1 MVDETYP
8 TKGNLSTA
16 DASHALF
23 NGCFR
28 NVRFFSGSPFVFR
41 VGPSCGI
48 KRSCGLVDYAS
59 SIHAIG

>member
-23 NGCFR
+23 NDCFR
-28 NVRFFSGSPFVFR
+28 NVRVFPGSPFVFR
-41 VGPSCGI
+41 VGPSCGV
-48 KRSCGLVDYAS
+48 KRSCGLVD
-59 SIHAIG
+59 